1 MKKLLVV
8 AAFAFVSQ
16 VGFAQQDDAFKKDVL
31 KVIEMSG
38 AANQMKAAKNQ
49 ILQMVPKEK
58 QAAFVIEFD
67 ATLPALYEKLA
78 KVYMD
83 EYTREDI
90 KAMLAFY
97 DSPVGKK
104 INAKADVLFEKSQK
118 AGQEWGEGL
127 QTMMMKYVQQ

>member
-1 MKKLLVV
+1 MKKLLVAV
-8 AAFAFVSQ
+8 AFAFVSQ
-16 VGFAQQDDAFKKDVL
+16 VGFAQDEAFKKDVL

-38 AANQMKAAKNQ
+38 AANQMKSAKDQ
-49 ILQMVPKEK
+49 IMQMVPKEK

-67 ATLPALYEKLA
+67 ATLPSLYDKLA
-78 KVYMD
+78 AIYMT
-83 EYTREDI
+83 EYTKEDI

-104 INAKADVLFEKSQK
+104 INEKAGVIMEKSQK